1 MSKRFYVTTAIDYVN
16 GEPHLGHAYEKVV
29 ADVMVRAHRSLGEET
44 FYLTGLDEHGQ
55 KVEQAARQAGVEVR
69 EYCDRL
75 AGVWRG
81 FVERLGLCNDDFVRT
96 SDSRHRAA
104 VVELLRHLHQEGHF
118 YKDSYTGYYSTKQET
133 FLTDR
138 DRLPDG
144 SFDPLYGEV
153 SELKEENW
161 YFRLGRHQQWLSD
174 HIRGNPGFVHPENRR
189 NEVLG
194 FLENNELEDLCISR
208 PRERLQWGIPLPFD
222 PGYVTYVWFDALVN
236 YASIPAHLGDPRL
249 AVLREAPGKDGPS
262 LWPADV
268 HVIGKDI
275 LKFHAVY
282 WPIMLKAAGLELPRQ
297 ICVHGW
303 WQKDGE
309 KMSKSTG
316 NIVDPLQVIGQ
327 WGLDAFR
334 YYLVRELDIG
344 GDGNWTDEGFASRYS
359 AELAN
364 GLGNLV
370 HRSLSML
377 GRYRD
382 GIVPARAGGKGTLE
396 GEAVRA
402 SKEIADLYRS
412 RRLQAALQAACGL
425 VAEANRYI
433 DRTAPFKLARQP
445 DQAGRLDEILYSMA
459 EAVRIL
465 AVLLWP
471 VLPSTSGK
479 IYRQLALQGQPDR
492 MSGAAWG
499 GLQEG
504 HKAGRPE
511 VLFPRPE
518 QLAQS

>member
-29 ADVMVRAHRSLGEET
+29 ADVIVRAHRSLGEET

-55 KVEQAARQAGVEVR
+55 KVEQAAREIGLETL

-75 AGVWRG
+75 AGIWQR
-81 FVERLGLCNDDFVRT
+81 FVARLGLCNDDFVRT
-96 SDSRHRAA
+96 SGSRHRDS
-104 VVELLRHLHQEGHF
+104 VISLLDHLHRTGHF
-118 YKDSYTGYYSTKQET
+118 YKDAYIGFYSTKQET
-133 FLTDR
+133 FLTER
-138 DRLPDG
+138 DRREDG

-153 SELKEENW
+153 TELREENW
-161 YFRLGRHQQWLSD
+161 YFRMGRHRQWLLD
-174 HIRGNPGFVHPENRR
+174 HIRARPDFVYPDYRR
-189 NEVLG
+189 NEVVG

-208 PRERLQWGIPLPFD
+208 PRSRLKWGIPLPFD
-222 PGYVTYVWFDALVN
+222 PEYVTYVWFDALVN
-236 YASIPAHLGDPRL
+236 YASIPASLGDPALGILHGERPAGDL
-249 AVLREAPGKDGPS
+249 S

-282 WPIMLKAAGLELPRQ
+282 WPVMLRAAGLEPPRQ

-316 NIVDPLQVIGQ
+316 NIVDPLAVIDE

-344 GDGNWTDEGFASRYS
+344 ADGNWTDTGFSARYE

-377 GRYRD
+377 NRYRQ
-382 GIVPARAGGKGTLE
+382 GAVPARTGGEGTLE
-396 GEAVRA
+396 AAVSEAVLRVGR
-402 SKEIADLYRS
+402 LYREH
-412 RRLQAALQAACGL
+412 RLQAVLQATGEL
-425 VAEANRYI
+425 VSEANRFI

-445 DQAGRLDEILYSMA
+445 EATERLGEILYSMV
-459 EAVRIL
+459 ETIRIL
-465 AVLLWP
+465 ALLLWP
-471 VLPSTSGK
+471 VLPGASVR
-479 IYRQLALQGQPDR
+479 IYRQLGLEGEPDR
-492 MSGAAWG
+492 LSDAVWG
-499 GLQEG
+499 RLEEG
-504 HKAGRPE
+504 RRVVRPE
-511 VLFPRPE
+511 PLFPRRD
-518 QLAQS
+518 